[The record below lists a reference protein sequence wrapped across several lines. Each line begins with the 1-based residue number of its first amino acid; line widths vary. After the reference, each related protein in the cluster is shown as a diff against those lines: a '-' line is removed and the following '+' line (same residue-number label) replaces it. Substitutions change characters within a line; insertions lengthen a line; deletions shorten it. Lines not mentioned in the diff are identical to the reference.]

1 MVMMG
6 IRLRPLIKWPE
17 HEEMWRTM
25 PQCFQ
30 YSFRKKTTV
39 IIDCFEVV
47 IDKPSSLHAH
57 QQTLSNYK
65 HHNTVKKI
73 FIGKTPQATISFVTK
88 AWGGR
93 IFDKY
98 LPDNCGMLDKL
109 LSGDLVLADRP
120 FVHC

>member
-1 MVMMG
+1 MH
-6 IRLRPLIKWPE
+6 INKLSP
-17 HEEMWRTM
+17 
-25 PQCFQ
+25 
-30 YSFRKKTTV
+30 TTN
-39 IIDCFEVV
+39 
-47 IDKPSSLHAH
+47 
-57 QQTLSNYK
+57 T
-65 HHNTVKKI
+65 NTVKKA